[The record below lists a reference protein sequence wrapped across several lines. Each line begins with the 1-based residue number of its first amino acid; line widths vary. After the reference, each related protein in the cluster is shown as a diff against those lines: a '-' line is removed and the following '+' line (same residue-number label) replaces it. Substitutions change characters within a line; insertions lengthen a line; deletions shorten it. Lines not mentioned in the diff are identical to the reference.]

1 MHHQLC
7 ADLHTHTLASGHAYG
22 TIREMAQAAGELGLS
37 ILGITEHSPGVPG
50 TCDPIYFRN
59 LTAVPRRLFGV
70 TVLHGSE
77 INVLSDGTLYL
88 EQRCIDMLD
97 YAIAGIHRYCFDDQ
111 GITRNTDA
119 VISCMRNEK
128 VKFISHPDDD
138 TTPLHYPALVE
149 AALAYGVALEVN
161 NSSLRNPERRKNC
174 LQNYHTMLDLC
185 MKHRAPIIVSS
196 DAHDPSAVGDHALA
210 LQLLAQEGFDPALL
224 LNADADRVLRF
235 LGICL

>member
-22 TIREMAQAAGELGLS
+22 TVREMAQAAGELGLS

-77 INVLSDGTLYL
+77 INVLPDGTLYL

>member
-1 MHHQLC
+1 MRHPLC

-22 TIREMAQAAGELGLS
+22 TIREMAQAAGELGLA
-37 ILGITEHSPGVPG
+37 ILGVTEHGPGVPG

-59 LTAVPRRLFGV
+59 LTAVPRSLYGV
-70 TVLHGSE
+70 TILHGSE
-77 INVLSDGTLYL
+77 INVLPDGSLYL
-88 EQRCIDMLD
+88 EQRCIDLLD
-97 YAIAGIHRYCFDDQ
+97 YAIAGIHRYCYDDQ

-128 VKFISHPDDD
+128 VRFVSHPDDD

-149 AALAYGVALEVN
+149 AAKAYNVALEVN
-161 NSSLRNPERRKNC
+161 NSSLYKPHRRKNC
-174 LQNYHTMLDLC
+174 LHNYHTMLDLC
-185 MKHRAPIIVSS
+185 MKHNASILVSS

-210 LQLLAQEGFDPALL
+210 LALLEKEGFDPALV

-235 LGICL
+235 LGLSL

>member
-1 MHHQLC
+1 MQKLI

-22 TIREMAQAAGELGLS
+22 TIREMAQAASDIGIR
-37 ILGITEHSPGVPG
+37 ILGITEHGPGVPG

-59 LTAVPRRLFGV
+59 LTAVPRILYGV

-77 INVLSDGTLYL
+77 TNILPNGTPDL

-97 YAIAGIHRYCFDDQ
+97 YAIAGIHRYCYDDQ

-149 AALAYGVALEVN
+149 AAKAYGVALEVN
-161 NSSLRNPERRKNC
+161 NSSLYKPERRKNC

-185 MKHRAPIIVSS
+185 MQYRAPILVSS

-210 LQLLAQEGFDPALL
+210 LQLLKKEGFDPALIV
-224 LNADADRVLRF
+224 NADESRVLNF
-235 LGICL
+235 LNLTL

>member
-1 MHHQLC
+1 MQHLP

-22 TIREMAQAAGELGLS
+22 TIREMAQAANEMELS
-37 ILGITEHSPGVPG
+37 ILGITEHGPGVPG

-59 LTAVPRRLFGV
+59 LTAVPRKLYGV

-77 INVLSDGTLYL
+77 INILPNGTLFL

-111 GITRNTDA
+111 GIARNTDA
-119 VISCMRNEK
+119 VIACMRNEK

-149 AALAYGVALEVN
+149 AAKEYGVALEVN
-161 NSSLRNPERRKNC
+161 NSSLYKPERRKNC
-174 LQNYHTMLDLC
+174 LQNYHTMLSLC
-185 MKHRAPIIVSS
+185 MQHRAPIIVSS
-196 DAHDPSAVGDHALA
+196 DAHDPSAVADHALA
-210 LQLLAQEGFDPALL
+210 LQLLEKEGFDPTLII
-224 LNADADRVLRF
+224 NADAGRVLKF
-235 LGICL
+235 IGLTL